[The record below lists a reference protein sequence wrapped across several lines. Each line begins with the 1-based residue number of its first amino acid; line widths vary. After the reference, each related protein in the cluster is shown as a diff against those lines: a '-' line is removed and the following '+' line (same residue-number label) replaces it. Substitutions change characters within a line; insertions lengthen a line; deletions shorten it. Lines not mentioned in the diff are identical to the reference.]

1 MSLLLSRLVNDNGTF
16 SVSHLG
22 GSNFGI
28 TTEVDTIGKF
38 NFVASK
44 RGGVLST
51 PHPDATATYWLE
63 KLLPWLNK
71 VINRISVG
79 G

>member
-1 MSLLLSRLVNDNGTF
+1 MSLLLSRLVNDNGAF

-44 RGGVLST
+44 RGGCCQ
-51 PHPDATATYWLE
+51 HPTLT
-63 KLLPWLNK
+63 LLP
-71 VINRISVG
+71 RIGLKSFYRG
-79 G
+79 